1 MKAVETDRTRKPTP
15 RPMTGLGERRRFE
28 VMNPLL
34 LLARSSLH
42 MILIMFV
49 TLNSNQAW
57 SAGDET
63 ALEA

>member
-1 MKAVETDRTRKPTP
+1 MEHFRRLSWV
-15 RPMTGLGERRRFE
+15 ERRKFG

-42 MILIMFV
+42 MILIMFM
-49 TLNSNQAW
+49 TLNSYRVW

-63 ALEA
+63 ASEA

>member
-1 MKAVETDRTRKPTP
+1 
-15 RPMTGLGERRRFE
+15 MTGLGERRRFA

-42 MILIMFV
+42 MILIMFM

-63 ALEA
+63 VLEA

>member
-1 MKAVETDRTRKPTP
+1 
-15 RPMTGLGERRRFE
+15 MTGLGERCRFE

-49 TLNSNQAW
+49 TLNSSQAW

>member
-1 MKAVETDRTRKPTP
+1 MRHLNAKPIP
-15 RPMTGLGERRRFE
+15 RAMTGLGERRRFA

-42 MILIMFV
+42 MILIMFM

-63 ALEA
+63 VLEA

>member
-1 MKAVETDRTRKPTP
+1 
-15 RPMTGLGERRRFE
+15 MTGLGERRRFE

-42 MILIMFV
+42 MILIMFL